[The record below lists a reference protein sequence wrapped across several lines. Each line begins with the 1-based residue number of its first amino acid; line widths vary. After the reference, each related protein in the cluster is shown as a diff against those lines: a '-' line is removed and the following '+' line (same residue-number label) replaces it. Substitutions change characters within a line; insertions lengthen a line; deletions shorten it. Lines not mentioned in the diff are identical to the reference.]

1 MHRIPTAL
9 EAPAGK
15 DSTDQTMADMIE
27 DESEV
32 SPEEAATQQ
41 LLNKDMENLLYTL
54 SSRESEVLKLRY
66 GLDDGREKT
75 LEEVGRI
82 LLVRSLVCSSVC
94 LVQLMFNLWL
104 DVCRCEGD
112 AFVAAQLCDFHKDG
126 Y

>member
-82 LLVRSLVCSSVC
+82 LLVRPLVCSSV
-94 LVQLMFNLWL
+94 LSDAADVQSL
-104 DVCRCEGD
+104 
-112 AFVAAQLCDFHKDG
+112 A
-126 Y
+126 

>member
-1 MHRIPTAL
+1 MHRNPSAL

-15 DSTDQTMADMIE
+15 DSTDQTVADTIE
-27 DESEV
+27 DETEI

-54 SSRESEVLKLRY
+54 SARESAVLKLRY

-82 LLVRSLVCSSVC
+82 LLVRPLHTCAVAELNVRSRLT
-94 LVQLMFNLWL
+94 
-104 DVCRCEGD
+104 GIGP
-112 AFVAAQLCDFHKDG
+112 FVVLSMK
-126 Y
+126 